1 MLYILHGVRST
12 QNFNMNEVRGPGEMD
27 FTSPQNLSETWR
39 RWKRGMEY
47 YLTATCTEKTEAQK
61 AAIFMCMIG
70 KDGQEIK
77 DTFEFETGENE
88 QEVITTA
95 ILFDKFEAHCKPKR
109 NLVVERHRFLTREQL
124 PGESV
129 DQYVTEL
136 RTLAASCEWGDLKDD
151 LICSRIV
158 SGISSRVVR
167 ERLLRESDLKLKKAV
182 EICRADELSRQ
193 QMKLFGNE
201 TSNVNQVKR
210 VGVNQTKNKGGKFDK
225 RQETKKTTEG
235 KNEYKRNGVAIVA

>member
-1 MLYILHGVRST
+1 MLDILHGVRST

-47 YLTATCTEKTEAQK
+47 YLTATCTDKTEAQK
-61 AAIFMCMIG
+61 VAIFMCMIG

-124 PGESV
+124 PGES
-129 DQYVTEL
+129 
-136 RTLAASCEWGDLKDD
+136 SCRS
-151 LICSRIV
+151 ICN
-158 SGISSRVVR
+158 RV
-167 ERLLRESDLKLKKAV
+167 EN
-182 EICRADELSRQ
+182 
-193 QMKLFGNE
+193 FGCF
-201 TSNVNQVKR
+201 V
-210 VGVNQTKNKGGKFDK
+210 
-225 RQETKKTTEG
+225 
-235 KNEYKRNGVAIVA
+235 